1 MFSAACG
8 KSIGLARAQ
17 QQVSLGT
24 TLLRIRSRD
33 SRRVRPMSQK
43 FKPKNP
49 DRGQRRSAAW
59 GKRLSMLLVLL
70 VAQVA
75 FATQGDGKPVGKFAS
90 DLAPVLARAHQGKA
104 GVQTGKVIVQY
115 EKVPQA
121 RQENQMLG
129 LGAHLN
135 HPLGT
140 GKALALSIPMSAAPA
155 VQSDPDVLSL
165 SIHHP

>member
-70 VAQVA
+70 VAQIA

-90 DLAPVLARAHQGKA
+90 DLAPVLAQAHQGKA
-104 GVQTGKVIVQY
+104 GVQTVKVIVQY

-121 RQENQMLG
+121 RQENKMLG
-129 LGAHLN
+129 LGPPLN
-135 HPLGT
+135 HLPGTVKPIALTIPLSP
-140 GKALALSIPMSAAPA
+140 LPAPA
-155 VQSDPDVLSL
+155 S
-165 SIHHP
+165 